1 MSLQLKEISAGGLME
16 GGVNLTSL
24 GLEGCFAS
32 FMATTRSSPSLT
44 ADPKDF
50 VLGNF
55 ESCGATLA
63 TTPQDGT
70 ATADSLSPLT
80 DTNDNDIPNIQIGTG
95 AAGVDVKDAAVL
107 SVTGTTS
114 RTGTV
119 SFHVCGPIS
128 TGTCDTGGVSAGSQ
142 AANANGT
149 YVCGLGEPHRS
160 WPVLLAWRLD
170 VEHAWPRGRR
180 IG

>member
-1 MSLQLKEISAGGLME
+1 
-16 GGVNLTSL
+16 
-24 GLEGCFAS
+24 
-32 FMATTRSSPSLT
+32 MATTRSSPSLT

-80 DTNDNDIPNIQIGTG
+80 DTNDNDIPDIQIGTG
-95 AAGVDVKDAAVL
+95 AAGGDIKDAAVL

-114 RTGTV
+114 FTETV
-119 SFHVCGPIS
+119 PFHVCGPIS

-149 YVCGLGEPHRS
+149 YVSDSVNLTEAGRYC
-160 WPVLLAWRLD
+160 WRGD
-170 VEHAWPRGRR
+170 GRR
-180 IG
+180 ARLASRTAHRIAARASASRCSRSSRRLTPRLWTPTATR